1 MIRLYG
7 QATVTTWRPMEGGG
21 YSQGGHTEMRAAQR
35 ESEDVT
41 VLDQM
46 VILQHHDGFWETY
59 PLINCSI
66 IWKGKPTVTLLTEE
80 DKETLLP
87 LSGRDHTM
95 ADELMETRFGH
106 RGKATPMGAS
116 DSAIDGAVV
125 FAGPPPTH
133 AFE

>member
-7 QATVTTWRPMEGGG
+7 KATVSTWRPITSGMG
-21 YSQGGHTEMRAAQR
+21 SEMRTSQR
-35 ESEDVT
+35 ESDDVT

-66 IWKGKPTVTLLTEE
+66 IWQGKPTVTLLTEE

-95 ADELMETRFGH
+95 ADELALHRIGLRAPTRPMETSDT
-106 RGKATPMGAS
+106 AIEGAEV
-116 DSAIDGAVV
+116 I
-125 FAGPPPTH
+125 AGGFPVERTY
-133 AFE
+133 E